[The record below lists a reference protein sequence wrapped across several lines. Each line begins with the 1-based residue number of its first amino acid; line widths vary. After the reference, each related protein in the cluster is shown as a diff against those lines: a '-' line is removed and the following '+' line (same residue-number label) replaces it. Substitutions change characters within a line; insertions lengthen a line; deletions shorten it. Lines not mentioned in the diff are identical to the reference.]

1 MKPSRFSNQMK
12 TMITSSPL
20 KTNSK
25 LMKKIL
31 GYAAIAS
38 LIALGSACKQEKK
51 LPIYGDREAKIVK
64 DAAGVE
70 KIDTVYK
77 TIPNFKFLNQDSI
90 EVTQDAFKN
99 KIYVADFFFTS
110 CSTICPIMHRNMK
123 TIFDKYKGNRDVMFL
138 SHTIDFKYDKPSVL
152 KKYAQ
157 KLGADVPQWQFLYGN
172 KEEVYKL
179 AEKDYLVAVQ
189 EDSAATD
196 GYVHQGWLVLVDK
209 HKRIRGAYDGTKT
222 EEVEKLKKDMDILLA
237 EKD

>member
-1 MKPSRFSNQMK
+1 
-12 TMITSSPL
+12 
-20 KTNSK
+20 
-25 LMKKIL
+25 MKKLIL
-31 GYAAIAS
+31 YAAFGTLLFGA
-38 LIALGSACKQEKK
+38 ACTQEKK
-51 LPIYGDREAKIVK
+51 LPIYGDREAKITK
-64 DAAGVE
+64 DANGNE

-77 TIPNFKFLNQDSI
+77 TIPNFKFLNQDSV
-90 EVTQDAFKN
+90 EVTQDAFNN

-110 CSTICPIMHRNMK
+110 CTTICPVMHRNMK
-123 TIFDKYKGNRDVMFL
+123 TIYDKYKGNPEVMFL

-157 KLGADVPQWQFLYGN
+157 KLGVDVPQWQFLYGD
-172 KEEVYKL
+172 KKEVYSL

-222 EEVEKLKKDMDILLA
+222 EEVEKLKSDMDILLA
-237 EKD
+237 EKN

>member
-1 MKPSRFSNQMK
+1 
-12 TMITSSPL
+12 
-20 KTNSK
+20 
-25 LMKKIL
+25 MKKLIIYSAVA
-31 GYAAIAS
+31 G
-38 LIALGSACKQEKK
+38 LIALGSSCSQEKK
-51 LPIYGDREAKIVK
+51 LPFYGDREAKITT
-64 DAAGVE
+64 DANGKEV
-70 KIDTVYK
+70 IDTIYK
-77 TIPNFKFLNQDSI
+77 TIPDFKFLNQDSV
-90 EVTQDAFKN
+90 EVTQDAFKD

-123 TIFDKYKGNRDVMFL
+123 TIFDKYKDNKDVMFL

-157 KLGADVPQWQFLYGN
+157 KLGADVPQWQFLYGS

-189 EDSAATD
+189 EDSEATD
-196 GYVHQGWLVLVDK
+196 GYVHQGWLVLIDK

-222 EEVEKLKKDMDILLA
+222 EEVEKLKADMDILLA